1 MATNIE
7 EGINIC
13 ISQSNNSST
22 RFCSSPSVVTVA
34 QKLIA
39 EVIGTYFIIFAG
51 CGSVAV
57 NKLYDGSIT
66 FPGICVT
73 WGLIVMV
80 MIYSLGHV
88 SGAHFNPAVTITFTI
103 FRRFSWK
110 LAPFYIIAQLTGS
123 ILASGTLTLLLDVTS
138 KSYFG
143 TIPIGSNAQSL
154 AIEII
159 ISFLLMFVVCGVC
172 TDDRAIG
179 HLGGLAI
186 GMTIILNVFVAGI
199 DASRI
204 LATWTCSTTL
214 LKARVSA
221 SSSKDFKSLEDISGK
236 GYLSWVL
243 DAEIHLDA
251 MGLADTIQEKNQ
263 ASNQNRAKAMI
274 FLRHHLDEGLK
285 MEYLT
290 VKDTL
295 MLWTNLKDRYDH
307 LKLVIL
313 PQRGKGRGPSRGRG
327 RGRGRNFNHG
337 DRLAL
342 NNNLHHQQCKKNDE
356 KHEVVQKKNSDNK
369 CYRCG
374 GKGHWSRICRTPRHL
389 VELYQAS

>member
-13 ISQSNNSST
+13 MSQSNNSST

-57 NKLYDGSIT
+57 NKLYDGR
-66 FPGICVT
+66 
-73 WGLIVMV
+73 
-80 MIYSLGHV
+80 
-88 SGAHFNPAVTITFTI
+88 AHFNPAVTITFTI

-186 GMTIILNVFVAGI
+186 GMTIILNVFVAGYV
-199 DASRI
+199 
-204 LATWTCSTTL
+204 C
-214 LKARVSA
+214 
-221 SSSKDFKSLEDISGK
+221 
-236 GYLSWVL
+236 
-243 DAEIHLDA
+243 
-251 MGLADTIQEKNQ
+251 
-263 ASNQNRAKAMI
+263 
-274 FLRHHLDEGLK
+274 
-285 MEYLT
+285 
-290 VKDTL
+290 
-295 MLWTNLKDRYDH
+295 
-307 LKLVIL
+307 
-313 PQRGKGRGPSRGRG
+313 
-327 RGRGRNFNHG
+327 
-337 DRLAL
+337 
-342 NNNLHHQQCKKNDE
+342 
-356 KHEVVQKKNSDNK
+356 
-369 CYRCG
+369 
-374 GKGHWSRICRTPRHL
+374 
-389 VELYQAS
+389 